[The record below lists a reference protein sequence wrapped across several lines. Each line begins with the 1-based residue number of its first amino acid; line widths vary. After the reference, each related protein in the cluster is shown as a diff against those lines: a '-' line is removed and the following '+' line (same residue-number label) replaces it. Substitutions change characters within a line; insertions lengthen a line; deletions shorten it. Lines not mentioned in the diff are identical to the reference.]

1 MLMGKM
7 LFVVNPRSGKAHM
20 KNRLMGILDQFIKD
34 GWEIQIHVTQAPKD
48 AVQVVRERG
57 GQVDMVV
64 CSGGD
69 GTLSETISGLMMLEK
84 RPVLGYIPSGS
95 TNDFASSLRIPS
107 NMQEAVENIKNGE
120 RMPIDIGS
128 FCEDQY
134 FVYIAG
140 FGAFT
145 EVSYMTPQGKK
156 NLLGHQAY
164 MIEGVKSLAN
174 LKSYHMK
181 IEAEETSLEG
191 DFIFG
196 MITNTISVG
205 GFKGLVPQ
213 NVALNDGMFEA
224 LMIRTPK
231 TPLDLSNIVSYMFLR
246 EEQNEYVHKF
256 KTSWLH
262 IQSEEP
268 VDWVLDGEFGG
279 THTEV
284 NVKNL
289 SRQIEIVAGTAK
301 KVEKCI
307 PVVYNE

>member
-1 MLMGKM
+1 MHMGKM
-7 LFVVNPRSGKAHM
+7 LFVVNPRSGKVHIR
-20 KNRLMGILDQFIKD
+20 NQLMGILDRFIKE
-34 GWEIQIHVTQAPKD
+34 GWEIQIHVTQASKD
-48 AVQVVRERG
+48 AVHVVKEHG
-57 GQVDMVV
+57 GLMDMVV

-69 GTLSETISGLMMLEK
+69 GTLSETIAGLMELK
-84 RPVLGYIPSGS
+84 TRPVLGYIPSGS
-95 TNDFASSLRIPS
+95 TNDFASSLRIPT
-107 NMQEAVENIKNGE
+107 NVWEAVETVVNGE
-120 RMPIDIGS
+120 RMPIDIGH
-128 FCEDQY
+128 FCDNQY

-164 MIEGVKSLAN
+164 MIEGVKSLMN
-174 LKSYHMK
+174 LRSYHMK
-181 IEAEETSLEG
+181 VEAEDFSLEG

-205 GFKGLVPQ
+205 GFKGLVTQ
-213 NVALNDGMFEA
+213 DVALNDGVFEV

-262 IQSEEP
+262 IEAEEP

-279 THTEV
+279 SHREV
-284 NVKNL
+284 TVKNL
-289 SRQIEIVAGTAK
+289 SREIEILVGTAK